1 MAERNTVQKAMVYEA
16 LCKMADHP
24 TADRVHREVQKT
36 YPNISRAT
44 VYRILNRMA
53 EKGEILK
60 VSTTTGADHFDH
72 TTYPHYHVRCTNCG
86 KVCDVSMPYMHE
98 LEKSISDASGFQ
110 ISGYVVQFEGLC
122 PECSKGGQ

>member
-1 MAERNTVQKAMVYEA
+1 MTERNTVQKALVYET

-24 TADRVHREVQKT
+24 TADRVYQEVQKT

-60 VSTTTGADHFDH
+60 VSTTAGADHFDH
-72 TTYPHYHVRCTNCG
+72 TTCPHYHVRCTGCG
-86 KVCDVSMPYMHE
+86 KVCDVALPYMTD
-98 LEKSISDASGFQ
+98 LEKRISDASGFV
-110 ISGYVVQFEGLC
+110 ITGYTIQFDGLC
-122 PECSKGGQ
+122 PDCSNGG